1 MTDHTPAAARNIA
14 AAFDERYELC
24 GPFDS
29 NWQQLCLAAALR
41 ALVAPYRDPLTL
53 LDESVTIS
61 ALDVM
66 AIANELE
73 INHD

>member
-1 MTDHTPAAARNIA
+1 MTDTTATAARSIA
-14 AAFDERYELC
+14 AAFDERYERC
-24 GPFDS
+24 GPFDD
-29 NWQQLCLAAALR
+29 NWQQLSLAAALR

-53 LDESVTIS
+53 LDESVVIS

-73 INHD
+73 MNHD